1 MRVLAVL
8 CLAAVLPVA
17 AQHEKEEG
25 KKKHPFI
32 GDPQAI
38 EAGRKIFAS
47 GCALCH
53 GSDGQGGRGPNLRE
67 RVFWHPV
74 DDETLF
80 KAIQKGLPG
89 GMPPA
94 NLSDDQTW
102 QVVAYVRSLTAP
114 AIENKAPGDAK
125 AGEELFWGKAGCG
138 GCHRIQGRGG
148 SLGPD
153 LTNIAAMRAVPQ
165 IRDAILDPDAEIST
179 GYSSVSVS
187 LKNGKTLRGVARNR
201 TNYSLQLQEANGNL
215 HLLSMSEV
223 TKITLTKGSLMPKDF
238 AKRLSSEDIDNLVA
252 YLSRQSLRPAEEK
265 KGQVK

>member
-1 MRVLAVL
+1 MRILLAF
-8 CLAAVLPVA
+8 CLATLPLL
-17 AQHEKEEG
+17 AQDEKEAD
-25 KKKHPFI
+25 KAKSKFI
-32 GDPQAI
+32 GDLEAI
-38 EAGRKIFAS
+38 DAGRVLFAN
-47 GCALCH
+47 GCAACH
-53 GSDGQGGRGPNLRE
+53 GADALGGRGPNLRE

-94 NLSDDQTW
+94 NLPDDQTW

-114 AIENKAPGDAK
+114 AIDNKAPGDAK

-165 IRDAILDPDAEIST
+165 IRDAIVDPDAEISN

-215 HLLSMSEV
+215 HLLSMNDV

-238 AKRLSSEDIDNLVA
+238 AKRLSSEDIDNIVA
-252 YLSRQSLRPAEEK
+252 YLSRQSLRPAEER

>member
-67 RVFWHPV
+67 RVFWHPL
-74 DDETLF
+74 DEETLY
-80 KAIQKGLPG
+80 KAVQKGIPG
-89 GMPPA
+89 SEMPPA
-94 NLSDDQTW
+94 NLPEEQAW
-102 QVVAYVRSLTAP
+102 QVVAYVRSLTSP
-114 AIENKAPGDAK
+114 AIEGPLPGDPRS
-125 AGEELFWGKAGCG
+125 GEELFWGKAGCNQ
-138 GCHRIQGRGG
+138 CHRIRGRGG
-148 SLGPD
+148 MLGPD
-153 LTNIAAMRAVPQ
+153 LTNIGGTRPLPQ
-165 IRDAILDPDAEIST
+165 LRDAILDPDADVAP
-179 GYSSVSVS
+179 GYRAVTVV

-201 TNYSLQLQEANGNL
+201 TNYSLQLQDADGNL
-215 HLLSMSEV
+215 HLLSMAEVSELV
-223 TKITLTKGSLMPKDF
+223 LGKGSPMPKDF
-238 AKRLSSEDIDNLVA
+238 GKRLSAKEIDDLLA
-252 YLSRQSLRPAEEK
+252 YLSRQSIRPVEK
-265 KGQVK
+265 K

>member
-1 MRVLAVL
+1 M
-8 CLAAVLPVA
+8 
-17 AQHEKEEG
+17 
-25 KKKHPFI
+25 
-32 GDPQAI
+32 
-38 EAGRKIFAS
+38 
-47 GCALCH
+47 
-53 GSDGQGGRGPNLRE
+53 
-67 RVFWHPV
+67 
-74 DDETLF
+74 
-80 KAIQKGLPG
+80 
-89 GMPPA
+89 
-94 NLSDDQTW
+94 SDDQTW

-165 IRDAILDPDAEIST
+165 IRDAIVDPDAEIST

-215 HLLSMSEV
+215 HLLSMNDV
-223 TKITLTKGSLMPKDF
+223 TKITLTKSSLMPKDF

>member
-1 MRVLAVL
+1 MRILLAF
-8 CLAAVLPVA
+8 CLATLPLL
-17 AQHEKEEG
+17 AQDEKYADNA
-25 KKKHPFI
+25 KSKFI
-32 GDPQAI
+32 GDLNAI
-38 EAGRKIFAS
+38 EAGRVLFAN
-47 GCALCH
+47 GCAACH
-53 GSDGQGGRGPNLRE
+53 GADALGGRGPNLRE

-148 SLGPD
+148 NLGPD
-153 LTNIAAMRAVPQ
+153 LSNVGAMRALPQ
-165 IRDAILDPDAEIST
+165 IRDSILDPDAEISS
-179 GYSSVSVS
+179 GYESVSVS
-187 LKNGKTLRGVARNR
+187 LKSGKTLRGVARNR
-201 TNYSLQLQEANGNL
+201 TNYSMQLQDADGNL
-215 HLLSMSEV
+215 HLLSMRDVSQV
-223 TKITLTKGSLMPKDF
+223 KLTKGSVMPKDF
-238 AKRLSSEDIDNLVA
+238 SKRLGGPDIDNIVA
-252 YLSRQSLRPAEEK
+252 YLSRQSTRPIEEP
-265 KGQVK
+265 KGKVK